1 MKRVAIVGAGRIF
14 NKHFQALKLLNKNF
28 KIVGVFD
35 KIHTINLKSSMFC
48 KTPVF
53 KNIHELIKKT
63 NPDIIS
69 ILVESGRHLEVCKD
83 IISKH
88 AIKNFIIEKP
98 LDVSTK
104 KIINFNKFIKNK
116 KINFFTVKQNRFNN
130 AVIKAKEI
138 IDKKL
143 IGDLFMISASC
154 KWRRDQS
161 YYNLSKWRGKRKL
174 DGGVLMNQAIHHVD
188 LLIYLAGDI
197 INVSGYGDTR
207 FIKMESENI
216 AVASL
221 KFKNGCIGT
230 IEATTATAPRD
241 FEGSITIMGSK
252 GIIKIG
258 GFASNKLEHVSNT
271 SGIKLNLEK
280 FSSNIGSVYGHG
292 HVGFYKYVNSYL
304 QGSIKKN
311 VFDVSH
317 AIKSVHVVESIVKS
331 FKTKNKIAL
340 KRLI

>member
-1 MKRVAIVGAGRIF
+1 MRKVVIVGAGRIF
-14 NKHFQALKLLNKNF
+14 TKHYEALKLLSKNF

-35 KIHTINLKSSMFC
+35 KKKSINLKSSKLC
-48 KTPVF
+48 KTPLFQNV
-53 KNIHELIKKT
+53 HDLIKKT

-69 ILVESGRHLEVCKD
+69 ILVESGRHLEVCKN

-88 AIKNFIIEKP
+88 AVKNFIIEKP
-98 LDVSTK
+98 LDVSAK
-104 KIINFNKFIKNK
+104 KILNFNKFIKNK
-116 KINFFTVKQNRFNN
+116 NINIFTVKQNRFNK

-138 IDKKL
+138 IEKKL

-161 YYNLSKWRGKRKL
+161 YYNLSKWRGKRNL
-174 DGGVLMNQAIHHVD
+174 DGGVLMNQAIHHID
-188 LLIYLAGDI
+188 LLIYFAGDI

-241 FEGSITIMGSK
+241 YEGSITIMGSK
-252 GIIKIG
+252 GMIKIG
-258 GFASNKLEHVSNT
+258 GFASNKLEHVSNQ

-292 HVGFYKYVNSYL
+292 HVEFYKYVNSYL

-311 VFDVSH
+311 QFDIPY
-317 AIKSVHVVESIVKS
+317 AIKSVQVVESIVKS
-331 FKTKNKIAL
+331 FTTRNKIVL
-340 KRLI
+340 KKFI